1 MFASRMSPKRKK
13 LNRGGGQAS
22 PGRIGPLSPGE
33 IQGFLLCWLGRK
45 AVPLHMLNFPYAQV
59 GLLIQLGELAILSVG
74 TWTIIVEELG
84 G

>member
-1 MFASRMSPKRKK
+1 
-13 LNRGGGQAS
+13 
-22 PGRIGPLSPGE
+22 
-33 IQGFLLCWLGRK
+33 
-45 AVPLHMLNFPYAQV
+45 MLNFPYAQV